1 VLSPASREGKE
12 STVSKRDDLALLRR
26 RKQNEAIAYAS
37 QGDWFNAA
45 EANTAMLYEG
55 INPADLK
62 KKDPEEELKGLNSTG
77 LKHDSEVEPLESTTS
92 TTSETLVEQ
101 FTIGDLVAL
110 SSDVE
115 TLNRLAKAQYELG
128 NVEFARQIYQRVL
141 TINENN
147 QIAKRMI
154 SLLDHTETRASKERK
169 FADMRTFVVE
179 TGKSTITTMHID
191 QATAI
196 ALVPGELVEMRIVGQ
211 ADDIELEP
219 ERKSKTRTKKRNPE
233 NEVPIETPTA
243 TTIPVEAHAID
254 IYDAGNT
261 LLGRLEPRLAQRI
274 IDFMRQGNKYMAVV
288 WRVSEHYHMIDLV
301 IRESYRN
308 PDLTGSVSFPGKLN
322 DEEKSALMDPIDE
335 DIDDPG
341 ADGPYALDMEEETAA
356 RLTYDDDDD
365 SFDGGDDNADG
376 DDDVEDF
383 APKKGKASGRTNT
396 LLSLDEV
403 QRDETRKNTYR
414 DTEDE

>member
-1 VLSPASREGKE
+1 M
-12 STVSKRDDLALLRR
+12 SKRDDLALLRR

-37 QGDWFNAA
+37 QGDWKNAVD
-45 EANTAMLYEG
+45 ANADILIDG
-55 INPADLK
+55 INPEDIELT
-62 KKDPEEELKGLNSTG
+62 KDAEL
-77 LKHDSEVEPLESTTS
+77 
-92 TTSETLVEQ
+92 ET
-101 FTIGDLVAL
+101 TIGDLVAK
-110 SSDVE
+110 STDIE

-141 TINENN
+141 SINENN
-147 QIAKRMI
+147 LIAKRMI

-196 ALVPGELVEMRIVGQ
+196 ALVPGEIVEMRIVGH
-211 ADDIELEP
+211 
-219 ERKSKTRTKKRNPE
+219 NPAH
-233 NEVPIETPTA
+233 A
-243 TTIPVEAHAID
+243 TIAAECHAID

-274 IDFMRQGNKYMAVV
+274 IDFMRQGNQYIAVV

-322 DEEKSALMDPIDE
+322 DEEKSALIDPIDE
-335 DIDDPG
+335 DIDDTNVDDTYP
-341 ADGPYALDMEEETAA
+341 LDIEEETP
-356 RLTYDDDDD
+356 RLSSYDDDDD
-365 SFDGGDDNADG
+365 SFDGGDDSADAE
-376 DDDVEDF
+376 DDVEDF
-383 APKKGKASGRTNT
+383 APKKGKSSGRPST
-396 LLSLDEV
+396 LMSLDDV
-403 QRDETRKNTYR
+403 QRDETRKNTDR
-414 DTEDE
+414 DAEDE